1 MHPRTNSL
9 GGTMNQP
16 TPPMPEQ
23 PPILPPAPRKSR
35 TNLIIVGSAAAVIAA
50 IIGTGVIVVQ
60 AQDDDSKPAASS
72 ASSTPVEDAAPA
84 AEEAEEP
91 AEPTYGPLSA
101 DDFKMTLRTTDRQC
115 FGSAGCNVTV
125 EPKMEFT
132 GNFMDIDPDAIYE
145 ITYEIRGGDSGP
157 VIETAELMDETTLNY
172 TPTSISTPSSSTKVT
187 VEVTD
192 VITQGA

>member
-1 MHPRTNSL
+1 
-9 GGTMNQP
+9 MNQP
-16 TPPMPEQ
+16 TPPMPGQ
-23 PPILPPAPRKSR
+23 PPTVPPAAPKKSR
-35 TNLIIVGSAAAVIAA
+35 TNALIVGAAVAIIAA
-50 IIGTGVIVVQ
+50 IIGTGVVVVQ
-60 AQDDDSKPAASS
+60 NQDDDKPAATETS
-72 ASSTPVEDAAPA
+72 APA
-84 AEEAEEP
+84 EDVATPAVEEAEEP
-91 AEPTYGPLSA
+91 EAEPTFPPLSA
-101 DDFKMTLRTTDRQC
+101 DDFTMALRTTDRQC

-125 EPKMEFT
+125 EPKLEFT

>member
-1 MHPRTNSL
+1 
-9 GGTMNQP
+9 MNQP

-23 PPILPPAPRKSR
+23 PPILPPAQRKSR
-35 TNLIIVGSAAAVIAA
+35 TNLIIVGAAVAIIAA
-50 IIGTGVIVVQ
+50 IIGTGVVVVQ
-60 AQDDDSKPAASS
+60 AQDDSKPATTEAS
-72 ASSTPVEDAAPA
+72 APAEDVAAPA
-84 AEEAEEP
+84 VEEADEP
-91 AEPTYGPLSA
+91 DPDPTFPPLSA
-101 DDFKMTLRTTDRQC
+101 DDFTMTLRTTDRQC

-125 EPKMEFT
+125 EPKLEFT